1 MDTISY
7 SHARTNFS
15 KILDQVCQGHEA
27 VIITRKQHP
36 SAVLLSLADYDLL
49 VEKTKQVSASPVAAK
64 SEIKP
69 APDAPAVIAL
79 REGAEPSRSPREL
92 SFNDYN

>member
-15 KILDQVCQGHEA
+15 KILDRVCQGHEA
-27 VIITRKQHP
+27 VIITRKEHP
-36 SAVLLSLADYDLL
+36 SVVLLSLTEYDLL
-49 VEKTKQVSASPVAAK
+49 VEKTKQVSANPGTGK

-69 APDAPAVIAL
+69 AQDAS
-79 REGAEPSRSPREL
+79 REVPFQGVEPSRIRREPP
-92 SFNDYN
+92 FNDYN